1 MYLRKCTIHL
11 FFVCD
16 MVFKWPQENYD
27 GCLQLSYV
35 YLLLEEWQ
43 STDRYLPGPQGLIN
57 QIPIF
62 IY

>member
-1 MYLRKCTIHL
+1 MFL
-11 FFVCD
+11 VCD